1 LHANPGDIRILSFH
15 RLQNDALSAG
25 CGLHLAAWQPAINLS
40 PTGRI
45 EYLWRLVTTSNKRR
59 EAVCDAC
66 EPPTKRAAER
76 FSPAEEDYS
85 ATIWIATEELTSA
98 CT

>member
-1 LHANPGDIRILSFH
+1 MASGIIVRHMYVGGGSFT
-15 RLQNDALSAG
+15 DDG
-25 CGLHLAAWQPAINLS
+25 AI
-40 PTGRI
+40 
-45 EYLWRLVTTSNKRR
+45 
-59 EAVCDAC
+59 VCDAC
-66 EPPTKRAAER
+66 EPRTERAAER